1 MTLCKE
7 DPQDSCTKTTTNAAK
22 KFRTTTSQPAFL
34 SVDAVFLLFLLKTWL
49 ITYYWHTPTD
59 SPNTFPKGFQICC
72 LFRPNRIQQRDR
84 DKSRL
89 LSSTFSFDQIQ
100 SSQKE
105 HKTECSI
112 TRRRVSSVS
121 ARRRKMMLI
130 FSSDTNQPA
139 AVPGQ
144 ACLTLFFFFTEE
156 KKQGG
161 GWTWPFHKIRL
172 LACTAD
178 HHQDKEEDCR
188 ARDSSYPKC
197 VQ

>member
-1 MTLCKE
+1 MYQDDDECCK
-7 DPQDSCTKTTTNAAK
+7 K

-34 SVDAVFLLFLLKTWL
+34 SVDAVFLLFLLKTRL

-59 SPNTFPKGFQICC
+59 RPNTFPKGFQICC

-156 KKQGG
+156 KK
-161 GWTWPFHKIRL
+161 
-172 LACTAD
+172 
-178 HHQDKEEDCR
+178 
-188 ARDSSYPKC
+188 
-197 VQ
+197 